1 MAKWLS
7 WLEQAIGG
15 GPGGSKRVQT
25 FRWLMLVGLAGA
37 AAMIVHSF
45 ISVEPIEPGS
55 NQASPFPV
63 NDQSKEVFGNREDQ
77 TAQFRTYELSY
88 ENQLKEIVQNIAGVG
103 GVDVMVTI
111 DSTEEIVVY
120 RDEER
125 LHKTTEERDRENASR
140 HITEISES
148 GKIVLHEVSGRE
160 QPIVIKTINP
170 KIRGVV
176 VVAAGAEHAQVKQL
190 IIDTVSKGLDVPVHR
205 ISVVPRKRN

>member
-7 WLEQAIGG
+7 WLEKGIGG

-25 FRWLMLVGLAGA
+25 FRWLMLVGLAGVA
-37 AAMIVHSF
+37 VMILNSF
-45 ISVEPIEPGS
+45 VSVEQVEPGGDR
-55 NQASPFPV
+55 ASPLPAD
-63 NDQSKEVFGNREDQ
+63 NQSREVFGNQEDQ

-111 DSTEEIVVY
+111 ESTEEIVIY
-120 RDEER
+120 RDEDR
-125 LHKTTEERDRENASR
+125 MQKSTEERDRENGTR
-140 HITEISES
+140 HITEMSET
-148 GKIVLHEVSGRE
+148 GRIVLHEVSGQE
-160 QPIVIKTINP
+160 QPIVIKTIKP

-176 VVAAGAEHAQVKQL
+176 IVAAGAENVQVKQL
-190 IIDTVSKGLDVPVHR
+190 ILDTVSKGLDVPVHR